1 MSKEGL
7 IIVNKPA
14 GVTSHD
20 VVAKVR
26 RILKVKK
33 IGHTGTLDPDATG
46 VLVLMVGKAT
56 KIAQFLQI
64 DTKEYRAEMVLGIKT
79 DTQDASGK
87 VIFKS
92 VCDVSE
98 EEVKQA
104 LEHFKGKIVQVPPMV
119 SAIKINGERLYK
131 LAREGK
137 VVHRSPRTVDI
148 FYINFL
154 GMTMGTNPIVNF
166 VVGCSKGTYVRTLC
180 TDIGDF
186 LGCGAH
192 LGKLIRTRCGDYS
205 LNEAL
210 SIEQIEKLAVS
221 SAIDDHFILM
231 KDALK
236 RFSSIIVKKPY
247 VRDILNGRFLVS
259 KMIEEMSSKLEEGN
273 FVKLLDESQ
282 NLLAVFKTVDCFEDD
297 LVAKPIRVFAG

>member
-14 GVTSHD
+14 GFTSHD

-87 VIFKS
+87 VIFKAA
-92 VCDVSE
+92 CDVSE

-119 SAIKINGERLYK
+119 SAVKINGERLYK

-137 VVHRSPRTVDI
+137 EVHRSPRTVDI
-148 FYINFL
+148 FYIDFL
-154 GMTMGTNPIVNF
+154 GMAKGVNPVVDF
-166 VVGCSKGTYVRTLC
+166 AVGCSKGTYVRTLC
-180 TDIGDF
+180 SDIGDF

-192 LGKLIRTRCGDYS
+192 LGKLVRTRCGDYG
-205 LNEAL
+205 LNKAL
-210 SIEQIEKLAVS
+210 SIEQIEKLAAS

-231 KDALK
+231 KDALN

-247 VRDILNGRFLVS
+247 VGDILNGRFLVS

-273 FVKLLDESQ
+273 FVKLLDEGQ